1 MKTLEELGVSGGDWI
16 YDPEFQKIEDQEML
30 VAMITGD
37 EWGQYRGD
45 NDDEITDANGRLMAA
60 SKKMYEALLAAELDV
75 AQLCE
80 GQDPAN
86 ECWNTLAKI
95 RAAIAAAGGA

>member
-1 MKTLEELGVSGGDWI
+1 MKTLEELGVSGGNWNLWSNPIGCGVQNAYHDLAHCHGFKAPI
-16 YDPEFQKIEDQEML
+16 DRAEEE
-30 VAMITGD
+30 
-37 EWGQYRGD
+37 
-45 NDDEITDANGRLMAA
+45 ANGRLMAA
-60 SKKMYEALLAAELDV
+60 SKKMYEALLAAELAV

-86 ECWNTLAKI
+86 ECWNSLANI

>member
-1 MKTLEELGVSGGDWI
+1 MAMKTLEELGVSGGDWK
-16 YDPEFQKIEDQEML
+16 YDPDTRQIENATVIIL
-30 VAMITGD
+30 L
-37 EWGQYRGD
+37 
-45 NDDEITDANGRLMAA
+45 ITDADGRLMAA

-86 ECWNTLAKI
+86 ECWNTLGKI
-95 RAAIAAAGGA
+95 RAAIAAAKGA

>member
-1 MKTLEELGVSGGDWI
+1 MKTLEELGVSKGEWA
-16 YDPEFQKIEDQEML
+16 YDYQWVEVIG
-30 VAMITGD
+30 VALMVGK
-37 EWGQYRGD
+37 EKHLGP
-45 NDDEITDANGRLMAA
+45 NGRLMAA

>member
-1 MKTLEELGVSGGDWI
+1 MAMKTLEELGVSKGEWR
-16 YDPEFQKIEDQEML
+16 YDP
-30 VAMITGD
+30 
-37 EWGQYRGD
+37 RD
-45 NDDEITDANGRLMAA
+45 NCTIRVFGGNYLAQLCLTPRRDADGALMAA
-60 SKKMYEALLAAELDV
+60 SKPMYEALLAAELDV

>member
-1 MKTLEELGVSGGDWI
+1 MKTLEELGVSGGDWT
-16 YDPEFQKIEDQEML
+16 YDSEIKEICDPNMM
-30 VAMITGD
+30 VAIVTGS
-37 EWGQYRGD
+37 EYGQYRGY

-60 SKKMYEALLAAELDV
+60 SKKMYEALLAAELAV

-86 ECWNTLAKI
+86 ECWVTLSNI
-95 RAAIAAAGGA
+95 REAIAAAGGA

>member
-1 MKTLEELGVSGGDWI
+1 MKTLEELGVSGGEWT
-16 YDPEFQKIEDQEML
+16 YDSEIKEIDDPDLM
-30 VAMITGD
+30 VAIVTGS
-37 EWGQYRGD
+37 EYGQYRGD

-60 SKKMYEALLAAELDV
+60 SKSMYEALLAAELDV